1 MSLDQLLNAFGQCRI
16 EPRWHRSQ
24 YRARPQPGAGKS
36 ALDILCASTRRV
48 TSPSL
53 VGRPR
58 RRRALP
64 RGLPQNVQVHGQLA
78 HLALEPIDLFLAQC
92 ILLFRPRAQGVL
104 RAEQKALPSL
114 LHLGY
119 FKSMPPCCLSC
130 CRLTSEHADYQGCA
144 TLRRPALYFLG
155 LLFVCHLPPR
165 QVS

>member
-1 MSLDQLLNAFGQCRI
+1 MI
-16 EPRWHRSQ
+16 
-24 YRARPQPGAGKS
+24 
-36 ALDILCASTRRV
+36 RRG
-48 TSPSL
+48 TSSSL

-58 RRRALP
+58 RRRALF

-78 HLALEPIDLFLAQC
+78 HLALEPIDLLLAQD
-92 ILLFRPRAQGVL
+92 IFLFRPRAQGVL

-155 LLFVCHLPPR
+155 LLFVCHWPPR
-165 QVS
+165 RVSSTLYYWWLDLKGVQDRCPLSVSLRVVTFPRPESRL